1 MKAVPLSIHWH
12 DENQPVYSA
21 HFEPNGKRLATAG
34 GDNNVR
40 LWLITG
46 GEDKK
51 VTYLSTLAK
60 HTQAVNVVRWCPR
73 GEMLASAGDDGN
85 VILWV
90 QSNSHSTKA
99 SYGEDDSDDKETWR
113 QKHMCRSMGSEIYD
127 LAWSPDGDFF
137 ITGSMD
143 NVARIYD
150 AQKGSM
156 VRQIAEH
163 SAYVQGVAWDPLNEY
178 VATQSSDRSVHIY
191 ALKSK
196 DGQFSLSQHN
206 KISRMELPPIRRNPS
221 ASPAPPDLPPT
232 SRPIAS
238 DLTVP
243 LASPVPSAPGTPTSF
258 GLPMQPP
265 VVAHS
270 RASSFSSSPS
280 LRRSTS
286 PSPALPLPAVRPVD
300 SPKLLSMGVKNHM
313 MYCDDAMTSFFRR
326 LAFTPDGSLLFT
338 PAGQYKVTHPPNADG
353 VKAPDEVINTVY
365 IYTRAGLN
373 RPPIAHLPG
382 HKKPSVAVACSPI
395 LYTFRKSSVQTK
407 HITVDTSSA
416 DESIS
421 SLPPPAINTEMDP
434 PPTTNLHNS
443 PPAPPSVPGNAAFA
457 LPYRM
462 VYAVATKDAVLI
474 YDTQQQT
481 PLCIVSNLHYAAFT
495 DLTWAPDGNTLLM
508 TSTDGFCS
516 VVAFSPGELGNIHS
530 PNLVSNPM
538 ASSSSAISPPVIG
551 AEPPVKRP
559 PSPFLVSGSSRIPTN
574 PVRSISSSAI
584 NTPTPFTP
592 GFNPADTGDIQS
604 NPTPVVSTIPSVSS
618 SVSGFSLGTST
629 PWKTPPATPAA
640 AANLPAATLPPAAVS
655 PAIMPTIP
663 GATPPTV
670 LGKRESG
677 EVKTE
682 GSSVPEAGSS
692 VPVKEETTE
701 ADQGGDK
708 KRRRV
713 APTFVRNI
721 GEDHLDGP
729 KT

>member
-12 DENQPVYSA
+12 EENQPVYSA
-21 HFEPNGKRLATAG
+21 HFEPHGKRLATAG

-40 LWLITG
+40 LWSITG

-90 QSNSHSTKA
+90 QSNSHTSKP
-99 SYGEDDSDDKETWR
+99 SFGEDDTEDKETWR

-127 LAWSPDGDFF
+127 LAWSPDGEFF

-156 VRQIAEH
+156 IRQIAEH

-206 KISRMELPPIRRNPS
+206 KISRMDLPPTRRNTS
-221 ASPAPPDLPPT
+221 ASPAPPDLAPT
-232 SRPIAS
+232 PRSLGA

-243 LASPVPSAPGTPTSF
+243 LASPIPSAPGTPTSF
-258 GLPMQPP
+258 GLPMNPP
-265 VVAHS
+265 IVAHS

-280 LRRSTS
+280 MRRSTS
-286 PSPALPLPAVRPVD
+286 PSPALPLPAVKPVD

-326 LAFTPDGSLLFT
+326 LSFTPDGSLLFT
-338 PAGQYKVTHPPNADG
+338 PAGQYKVSHPLSIDG
-353 VKAPDEVINTVY
+353 SKVPDEIINTVY
-365 IYTRAGLN
+365 VYTRAGLN
-373 RPPIAHLPG
+373 KPPIAHLPG

-395 LYTFRKSSVQTK
+395 LYTHRKTGVQTK

-421 SLPPPAINTEMDP
+421 SLPPPAISTEMDP
-434 PPTTNLHNS
+434 PPLTNLHNS
-443 PPAPPSVPGNAAFA
+443 PPTSSGIPSNAAFA

-481 PLCIVSNLHYAAFT
+481 PICIVSNLHYAAFT
-495 DLTWAPDGNTLLM
+495 DLTWSPDGNTLLM

-516 VVAFSPGELGNIHS
+516 VVSFNPGELGNAYAGNS
-530 PNLVSNPM
+530 VSNPM
-538 ASSSSAISPPVIG
+538 ATPSAISPPIG
-551 AEPPVKRP
+551 TEPPVKRP
-559 PSPFLVSGSSRIPTN
+559 TSPFLVSGSSGPRIPVN
-574 PVRSISSSAI
+574 PSRSISSSSI

-592 GFNPADTGDIQS
+592 GSNPADAGEVQS
-604 NPTPVVSTIPSVSS
+604 NPTPVVSNIPGVSS
-618 SVSGFSLGTST
+618 SVSGYSLGTST

-640 AANLPAATLPPAAVS
+640 TANLPAATVPPAALPS
-655 PAIMPTIP
+655 
-663 GATPPTV
+663 GSTPPTV
-670 LGKRESG
+670 LGKRESSD
-677 EVKTE
+677 VKPQASSESSPSTPAAMARE
-682 GSSVPEAGSS
+682 DGS
-692 VPVKEETTE
+692 E
-701 ADQGGDK
+701 ADKGGDK

-721 GEDHLDGP
+721 GEDHLNEP
-729 KT
+729 KA

>member
-12 DENQPVYSA
+12 EENQPVYSA

-40 LWLITG
+40 LWTLTG

-51 VTYLSTLAK
+51 VNYLATLAK

-90 QSNSHSTKA
+90 QSTTHSTKPA
-99 SYGEDDSDDKETWR
+99 FGEDDSEDKETWR

-206 KISRMELPPIRRNPS
+206 KISRMDLPATRRNPS
-221 ASPAPPDLPPT
+221 ASPAPPDLAPT
-232 SRPIAS
+232 SRPL
-238 DLTVP
+238 DPNLTVP
-243 LASPVPSAPGTPTSF
+243 LASPIPSAPGTPTSF
-258 GLPMQPP
+258 GLPMNPP

-280 LRRSTS
+280 LRRSPS
-286 PSPALPLPAVRPVD
+286 PSPALPLPAVKPVD
-300 SPKLLSMGVKNHM
+300 SPKLLSLGAKNHLI
-313 MYCDDAMTSFFRR
+313 YCDDAMTSFFRR

-338 PAGQYKVTHPPNADG
+338 PAGQYKVTHPPTLDG
-353 VKAPDEVINTVY
+353 AKVPDDIINTVY

-373 RPPIAHLPG
+373 KPPVAHLPG
-382 HKKPSVAVACSPI
+382 HKKPSVAVSCSPI
-395 LYTFRKSSVQTK
+395 MYTHRKSTAQTK

-421 SLPPPAINTEMDP
+421 SLPPPAISTEMDP
-434 PPTTNLHNS
+434 PTTTNLHNS
-443 PPAPPSVPGNAAFA
+443 PPTSAGIPSNAAFA

-495 DLTWAPDGNTLLM
+495 DLTWSPDGNTLLM

-516 VVAFSPGELGNIHS
+516 VISFNPGELGNIYAAN
-530 PNLVSNPM
+530 PISNPM
-538 ASSSSAISPPVIG
+538 ASASSALSPPIIG
-551 AEPPVKRP
+551 TEPPVKRP
-559 PSPFLVSGSSRIPTN
+559 PSPFLVSGSSGHRIPVN
-574 PVRSISSSAI
+574 SSRNAAI

-592 GFNPADTGDIQS
+592 GSNPDTGDVQS
-604 NPTPVVSTIPSVSS
+604 NPTPVVSTIPGVST
-618 SVSGFSLGTST
+618 SVSGYSLGAST

-640 AANLPAATLPPAAVS
+640 AANLPAATVPPSAVIPPVPTNTAA
-655 PAIMPTIP
+655 
-663 GATPPTV
+663 PPTV
-670 LGKRESG
+670 LGKRDPSEAPAVPSESG
-677 EVKTE
+677 PSETGRGE
-682 GSSVPEAGSS
+682 GAG
-692 VPVKEETTE
+692 E
-701 ADQGGDK
+701 ADAGGAK

-713 APTFVRNI
+713 VPTFVRNI
-721 GEDHLDGP
+721 GEDDKMEEG
-729 KT
+729 K

>member
-12 DENQPVYSA
+12 EENQPVYSA

-40 LWLITG
+40 LWTITG

-51 VTYLSTLAK
+51 VTYIATLAK
-60 HTQAVNVVRWCPR
+60 HTQAVNVVRWCPK
-73 GEMLASAGDDGN
+73 GETLASAGDDGN

-90 QSNSHSTKA
+90 QSNTHA
-99 SYGEDDSDDKETWR
+99 SKPSFGDDDLEDKETWR
-113 QKHMCRSMGSEIYD
+113 QKHMCRSLGTEIYD

-143 NVARIYD
+143 NIARIYN
-150 AQKGSM
+150 AQKGSV

-196 DGQFSLSQHN
+196 DGQFSLSTHN
-206 KISRMELPPIRRNPS
+206 KISRMDLPPTRRNPS
-221 ASPAPPDLPPT
+221 ASPAPPDLAPT
-232 SRPIAS
+232 SRPMAV
-238 DLTVP
+238 DLSVP

-258 GLPMQPP
+258 SLPMNPP
-265 VVAHS
+265 IVAHS

-280 LRRSTS
+280 LRRSPS
-286 PSPALPLPAVRPVD
+286 PSPALPLPAVKPVD
-300 SPKLLSMGVKNHM
+300 SPKLLSMGAKNHM

-326 LAFTPDGSLLFT
+326 LAFTPDGSLLLT
-338 PAGQYKVTHPPNADG
+338 PAGQYKVTHPPVSDG
-353 VKAPDEVINTVY
+353 PKIPDEIINTVY

-373 RPPIAHLPG
+373 KPPVAHLPG
-382 HKKPSVAVACSPI
+382 HKKPSVAVSCSPI
-395 LYTFRKSSVQTK
+395 LYTHRKPGVQTK

-416 DESIS
+416 DENIS
-421 SLPPPAINTEMDP
+421 SLPPPAISTEMDP
-434 PPTTNLHNS
+434 PPTTNLHT
-443 PPAPPSVPGNAAFA
+443 PPTSAGIPANAAFA

-481 PLCIVSNLHYAAFT
+481 PICIVSNLHYAAFT
-495 DLTWAPDGNTLLM
+495 DLTWSPDGNTLLI

-516 VVAFSPGELGNIHS
+516 YVAFNPGELGNVYTTN
-530 PNLVSNPM
+530 PASNPM
-538 ASSSSAISPPVIG
+538 GSAISPPIG
-551 AEPPVKRP
+551 TEPPRRP
-559 PSPFLVSGSSRIPTN
+559 TSPFLVAGSSGSRIPSN
-574 PVRSISSSAI
+574 SSRNIGSTSI

-592 GFNPADTGDIQS
+592 GSNPTVASEVLS
-604 NPTPVVSTIPSVSS
+604 NPTPVVSTIPGVSS
-618 SVSGFSLGTST
+618 NVSGYSLGTPA

-640 AANLPAATLPPAAVS
+640 AANLPAATVPPPVPAVPVVPPSAAPSVPRKRDIDAGPS
-655 PAIMPTIP
+655 L
-663 GATPPTV
+663 ATPTQ
-670 LGKRESG
+670 
-677 EVKTE
+677 EV
-682 GSSVPEAGSS
+682 S
-692 VPVKEETTE
+692 E
-701 ADQGGDK
+701 ADKGGDK

-713 APTFVRNI
+713 TPFLIRNI
-721 GEDHLDGP
+721 GEDHLEEP
-729 KT
+729 KA

>member
-12 DENQPVYSA
+12 EENQPVYSA

-40 LWLITG
+40 LWTITG

-51 VTYLSTLAK
+51 VTYLATLAK
-60 HTQAVNVVRWCPR
+60 HTQAVNVVRWCPI
-73 GEMLASAGDDGN
+73 GETLASAGDDGN

-90 QSNSHSTKA
+90 QSNTHTAKPSF
-99 SYGEDDSDDKETWR
+99 GEDDLEDKETWR
-113 QKHMCRSMGSEIYD
+113 QKHMCRSMGTEIYD
-127 LAWSPDGDFF
+127 LAWSPDGEFF

-150 AQKGSM
+150 AQKGAM
-156 VRQIAEH
+156 IRQIAEH

-206 KISRMELPPIRRNPS
+206 KISRMDLPPTRRNPS
-221 ASPAPPDLPPT
+221 ASPAPPDLAPT
-232 SRPIAS
+232 SRPMAV
-238 DLTVP
+238 DLSVP

-258 GLPMQPP
+258 SLPMNPP
-265 VVAHS
+265 IVAHS

-280 LRRSTS
+280 LRRSPS
-286 PSPALPLPAVRPVD
+286 PSPAMPLPAVKPVD

-326 LAFTPDGSLLFT
+326 LAFTPDGSLLLT
-338 PAGQYKVTHPPNADG
+338 PAGQYKVSHPPVSDG
-353 VKAPDEVINTVY
+353 PKIPDEIINTVY

-373 RPPIAHLPG
+373 KPPVAHLPG
-382 HKKPSVAVACSPI
+382 HKKPSVAVSCSPI
-395 LYTFRKSSVQTK
+395 LYTHRKAGVQTK

-421 SLPPPAINTEMDP
+421 SLPPPAISTEMDP
-434 PPTTNLHNS
+434 PPTTNLHT
-443 PPAPPSVPGNAAFA
+443 PPTSSGIPANAAFA

-481 PLCIVSNLHYAAFT
+481 PICIVSNLHYAAFT
-495 DLTWAPDGNTLLM
+495 DLTWAPDGNTLLI

-516 VVAFSPGELGNIHS
+516 YVAFNPGELGNAYTAT
-530 PNLVSNPM
+530 PASNPM
-538 ASSSSAISPPVIG
+538 SSAISPPIG
-551 AEPPVKRP
+551 TEQPPKRP
-559 PSPFLVSGSSRIPTN
+559 SSPFLVSGSSVSRIP
-574 PVRSISSSAI
+574 PASSRNIGSTSI

-592 GFNPADTGDIQS
+592 GSNTTDPSEVLT
-604 NPTPVVSTIPSVSS
+604 NPTPVVSNIPGVSS
-618 SVSGFSLGTST
+618 NVSGYSLGTSV

-640 AANLPAATLPPAAVS
+640 AANLPAATAPPPVPAVPVIPSGAAPSV
-655 PAIMPTIP
+655 PR
-663 GATPPTV
+663 
-670 LGKRESG
+670 KRESDAG
-677 EVKTE
+677 PSAAAPTQEV
-682 GSSVPEAGSS
+682 S
-692 VPVKEETTE
+692 E
-701 ADQGGDK
+701 ADKGGDK

-713 APTFVRNI
+713 APVKIRNI
-721 GEDHLDGP
+721 GEDHLEEP
-729 KT
+729 KA

>member
-1 MKAVPLSIHWH
+1 MKAVPLTIHWH
-12 DENQPVYSA
+12 EDSSPVYSA

-40 LWLITG
+40 LWSISG
-46 GEDKK
+46 GED
-51 VTYLSTLAK
+51 VNITYLSTLAK

-90 QSNSHSTKA
+90 QSNNNTNKPSF
-99 SYGEDDSDDKETWR
+99 GEDDLGDKETWR

-143 NVARIYD
+143 NIARIYD

-206 KISRMELPPIRRNPS
+206 KISRMDLPPTRRNPS
-221 ASPAPPDLPPT
+221 ASPAPPDLAPT
-232 SRPIAS
+232 SRPA

-258 GLPMQPP
+258 GLPMNPP

-280 LRRSTS
+280 MRRSTS
-286 PSPALPLPAVRPVD
+286 PSPALPLPAVKPVD
-300 SPKLLSMGVKNHM
+300 SPKLLSQGVKNHM
-313 MYCDDAMTSFFRR
+313 LYCDDAMPSFFRR
-326 LAFTPDGSLLFT
+326 LSFTPDGSLLFT
-338 PAGQYKVTHPPNADG
+338 PAGQYKISHPSLDG
-353 VKAPDEVINTVY
+353 GKSKDEIINTVY

-373 RPPIAHLPG
+373 KPPVAHLPG
-382 HKKPSVAVACSPI
+382 HKKPSVAVSCSPV

-407 HITVDTSSA
+407 HITVDTSSS

-434 PPTTNLHNS
+434 PPTTTLHTS
-443 PPAPPSVPGNAAFA
+443 PPTSAGIPANTAFA
-457 LPYRM
+457 LPYRI

-495 DLTWAPDGNTLLM
+495 DLTWTPDGNMLLI

-516 VVAFSPGELGNIHS
+516 VITFNPGELGNVYNQS
-530 PNLVSNPM
+530 ATSNPM
-538 ASSSSAISPPVIG
+538 APASSIPPPIG
-551 AEPPVKRP
+551 TEPPIKRP
-559 PSPFLVSGSSRIPTN
+559 PSPFLVSGSSGPRLPARNTT
-574 PVRSISSSAI
+574 SI

-592 GFNPADTGDIQS
+592 GSHGLDSDIQS
-604 NPTPVVSTIPSVSS
+604 NPTPVVSTIPGVSS
-618 SVSGFSLGTST
+618 SVGGYSLGAQV
-629 PWKTPPATPAA
+629 PWKTPPATPAGTA
-640 AANLPAATLPPAAVS
+640 VLPAATVPPAVVT
-655 PAIMPTIP
+655 PVP
-663 GATPPTV
+663 TPPASATTATV
-670 LGKRESG
+670 LGKREPV
-677 EVKTE
+677 EVK
-682 GSSVPEAGSS
+682 SSSSDAGSVDAS
-692 VPVKEETTE
+692 KEDITE
-701 ADQGGDK
+701 ADKGGDK

-721 GEDHLDGP
+721 GEDHLDES
-729 KT
+729 K

>member
-12 DENQPVYSA
+12 EENQPVYSA
-21 HFEPNGKRLATAG
+21 HFEPQGKRLATAG

-40 LWLITG
+40 LWSITG

-51 VTYLSTLAK
+51 VTYLATLAK

-90 QSNSHSTKA
+90 QSNTHTAKPSF
-99 SYGEDDSDDKETWR
+99 GDDDLEDKETWR

-156 VRQIAEH
+156 IRQIAEH

-206 KISRMELPPIRRNPS
+206 KISRMDLPATRRNPS
-221 ASPAPPDLPPT
+221 ASPAPPDLAPT
-232 SRPIAS
+232 SRPMGA

-243 LASPVPSAPGTPTSF
+243 LASPIPSAPGTPTSF
-258 GLPMQPP
+258 GLPMNPP
-265 VVAHS
+265 IVAHS

-280 LRRSTS
+280 MRRSTS
-286 PSPALPLPAVRPVD
+286 PSPALPLPAVKPVD

-338 PAGQYKVTHPPNADG
+338 PAGQYKVSHPPILDG
-353 VKAPDEVINTVY
+353 PKVPDEIINTVY
-365 IYTRAGLN
+365 VYTRAGLN
-373 RPPIAHLPG
+373 KPPIAHLPG
-382 HKKPSVAVACSPI
+382 HKKPSVAVSCSPI
-395 LYTFRKSSVQTK
+395 LYTHRKSSVQTK

-421 SLPPPAINTEMDP
+421 SLPPPAISTEMDP
-434 PPTTNLHNS
+434 PPTTNLHAS
-443 PPAPPSVPGNAAFA
+443 PPTSAGIPANAAFA

-481 PLCIVSNLHYAAFT
+481 PICIVSNLHYAAFT

-516 VVAFSPGELGNIHS
+516 VVSFSAGELGNIYTATPS
-530 PNLVSNPM
+530 SNPM
-538 ASSSSAISPPVIG
+538 ATSAMSPSMG
-551 AEPPVKRP
+551 AEPVKRP
-559 PSPFLVSGSSRIPTN
+559 PSPFLVSGSSGPRIPVN
-574 PVRSISSSAI
+574 PPRSVGSSSI

-592 GFNPADTGDIQS
+592 GSNPADASEVQS
-604 NPTPVVSTIPSVSS
+604 NPTPVVSNIPGVSS
-618 SVSGFSLGTST
+618 SGGYSLGAST

-640 AANLPAATLPPAAVS
+640 AANIPAATAPPAA
-655 PAIMPTIP
+655 PAVPSSST
-663 GATPPTV
+663 PTV
-670 LGKRESG
+670 LGKRENS
-677 EVKTE
+677 ETNSATSEPSPVI
-682 GSSVPEAGSS
+682 
-692 VPVKEETTE
+692 VPVTDEPSE
-701 ADQGGDK
+701 ADKGGDK

-713 APTFVRNI
+713 APTFLRNI
-721 GEDHLDGP
+721 GEDHMDEP
-729 KT
+729 TA

>member
-1 MKAVPLSIHWH
+1 
-12 DENQPVYSA
+12 
-21 HFEPNGKRLATAG
+21 
-34 GDNNVR
+34 
-40 LWLITG
+40 
-46 GEDKK
+46 
-51 VTYLSTLAK
+51 
-60 HTQAVNVVRWCPR
+60 
-73 GEMLASAGDDGN
+73 MLASAGDDGN

-90 QSNSHSTKA
+90 QSNTHSTKPA
-99 SYGEDDSDDKETWR
+99 FGEDDTEDKETWR

-206 KISRMELPPIRRNPS
+206 KISRMDLPATRRNPS
-221 ASPAPPDLPPT
+221 ASPAPPDLAPT
-232 SRPIAS
+232 SRPL
-238 DLTVP
+238 DPNLTVP

-258 GLPMQPP
+258 GLPMNPP

-280 LRRSTS
+280 LRRSPS
-286 PSPALPLPAVRPVD
+286 PSPALPLPAVKPVD
-300 SPKLLSMGVKNHM
+300 SPKLLSLGAKNHM

-338 PAGQYKVTHPPNADG
+338 PAGQYKVTHPPVLDG
-353 VKAPDEVINTVY
+353 PKVPDDIINTVY

-373 RPPIAHLPG
+373 KPPVAHLPG
-382 HKKPSVAVACSPI
+382 HKKPSVAVSCSPI
-395 LYTFRKSSVQTK
+395 LYTHRKSSAQTK

-416 DESIS
+416 DETIS
-421 SLPPPAINTEMDP
+421 SLPPPAISTEMDP
-434 PPTTNLHNS
+434 PSTTNLHNS
-443 PPAPPSVPGNAAFA
+443 PPTSAGIPVNTAFA

-495 DLTWAPDGNTLLM
+495 DLTWSPDGNTLLM

-516 VVAFSPGELGNIHS
+516 VISFNPGELGNIYTAN
-530 PNLVSNPM
+530 PISNPM
-538 ASSSSAISPPVIG
+538 APVTSALSPPIIG

-559 PSPFLVSGSSRIPTN
+559 PSPFLVSGSSGPRIPVN
-574 PVRSISSSAI
+574 PPRSGSAI

-592 GFNPADTGDIQS
+592 GSTADSGEVQS
-604 NPTPVVSTIPSVSS
+604 NPTPVVSTIPGVST
-618 SVSGFSLGTST
+618 SVSGYSLGAST

-640 AANLPAATLPPAAVS
+640 AANLPAATVPPSVANNPS
-655 PAIMPTIP
+655 AIPTTTT
-663 GATPPTV
+663 APPTV
-670 LGKRESG
+670 LGKRELNDAPVAPS
-677 EVKTE
+677 E
-682 GSSVPEAGSS
+682 SSSSSTVPSDAGSE
-692 VPVKEETTE
+692 VGG
-701 ADQGGDK
+701 GGDK

-713 APTFVRNI
+713 VPTFVRNI
-721 GEDHLDGP
+721 GEDEQMDEA
-729 KT
+729 K

>member
-1 MKAVPLSIHWH
+1 
-12 DENQPVYSA
+12 
-21 HFEPNGKRLATAG
+21 
-34 GDNNVR
+34 
-40 LWLITG
+40 
-46 GEDKK
+46 
-51 VTYLSTLAK
+51 
-60 HTQAVNVVRWCPR
+60 
-73 GEMLASAGDDGN
+73 
-85 VILWV
+85 
-90 QSNSHSTKA
+90 
-99 SYGEDDSDDKETWR
+99 
-113 QKHMCRSMGSEIYD
+113 MCRSMGSEIYD

-150 AQKGSM
+150 AQKGTM

-206 KISRMELPPIRRNPS
+206 KISRMDLPATRRNPS
-221 ASPAPPDLPPT
+221 ASPAPPDLAPT
-232 SRPIAS
+232 SRPL
-238 DLTVP
+238 DPNLTVP
-243 LASPVPSAPGTPTSF
+243 LASPIPSAPGTPTSF
-258 GLPMQPP
+258 GLPMNPP

-280 LRRSTS
+280 LRRSPS
-286 PSPALPLPAVRPVD
+286 PSPALPLPAVKPVD
-300 SPKLLSMGVKNHM
+300 SPKFLSLGAKNHP

-338 PAGQYKVTHPPNADG
+338 PAGQYKVTHPLTLDG
-353 VKAPDEVINTVY
+353 TKVPDDIINTVY

-373 RPPIAHLPG
+373 KPPVAHLPG
-382 HKKPSVAVACSPI
+382 HKKPSVAVSCSPI
-395 LYTFRKSSVQTK
+395 FYTHRKASAQTK

-416 DESIS
+416 DETIS
-421 SLPPPAINTEMDP
+421 SLPPPAISTEMDP
-434 PPTTNLHNS
+434 PATTILHNS
-443 PPAPPSVPGNAAFA
+443 PPTSAGIPANAAFT

-495 DLTWAPDGNTLLM
+495 DLTWSPDGNTLLM

-516 VVAFSPGELGNIHS
+516 VIAFNPGELGNIYIAN
-530 PNLVSNPM
+530 PISNPIAS
-538 ASSSSAISPPVIG
+538 ASSALSPPIIG

-559 PSPFLVSGSSRIPTN
+559 PSPFLVSGSTGPRIPVN
-574 PVRSISSSAI
+574 PSRSISGSTI

-592 GFNPADTGDIQS
+592 GSNSDTGDVQS
-604 NPTPVVSTIPSVSS
+604 NPTPVVSNIPGVST
-618 SVSGFSLGTST
+618 SVSGYSLGAST

-640 AANLPAATLPPAAVS
+640 AANIPAATVPPSATAPPV
-655 PAIMPTIP
+655 PINPTSTI
-663 GATPPTV
+663 PPTV
-670 LGKRESG
+670 LGKREVPATPESSSPTATRVVDIN
-677 EVKTE
+677 EAVK
-682 GSSVPEAGSS
+682 
-692 VPVKEETTE
+692 
-701 ADQGGDK
+701 GGDK

-713 APTFVRNI
+713 APTLIRNI
-721 GEDHLDGP
+721 GEDEKMEEGS
-729 KT
+729 